1 MGKIVSKDNPCLDQ
15 VECQSSDGMQVYDD
29 GSGFCFSCHQFWS
42 KSQVDSADPADVR
55 RKTRVSDV
63 DDEDEFQPQM
73 TVERAAELPIR
84 GLRDR
89 GIPKDICEFFGV
101 RVSYGSDGEID
112 QHFYPHGHGYNVRK
126 VAEKKFYRVGDCDDL
141 CGADKFSGGGR
152 RVVVTEGEPDM
163 LSVAYAT
170 RKKWGTIYP
179 VVTMGSSANTG
190 LLLKRREWLRTFD
203 EVVLW
208 FDNDDAGKD
217 ALDKAIKIIGFDKIK
232 IAKHPVHKDANAVQ
246 MADGWEAVLRPIF
259 DAEKFVPAGIISR
272 AVLKE
277 RMRLLNSVHALP
289 YPACMAGVNKNL
301 KGMRTGE
308 IALFTSGTGSGKST
322 LVREIILEIKAQT
335 DEKIGYCALEES
347 PEAEAKRMSGMQLS
361 RNTAKD
367 DMEFEELE
375 VGFDELFGKEDE
387 EERIMM
393 LDHQGSISD
402 ASIVDKI
409 EYMCL
414 MGCKYIVIDHITI
427 LVSEGVDK
435 LQGNEA
441 QDKIMNQL
449 LSLVKRY
456 PVWIGL
462 ISHLRKVGQG
472 AVSFEEGKLPTMDDI
487 KGSGSI
493 KQISFDIIA
502 FARDLNAASEVE
514 RNTIKMAVL
523 KARTTGLTGRVN
535 GAIYDHDTGR
545 LRAEPERDALA
556 NGEDEV
562 EDFSKVETTWTKS

>member
-1 MGKIVSKDNPCLDQ
+1 
-15 VECQSSDGMQVYDD
+15 
-29 GSGFCFSCHQFWS
+29 
-42 KSQVDSADPADVR
+42 
-55 RKTRVSDV
+55 
-63 DDEDEFQPQM
+63 
-73 TVERAAELPIR
+73 
-84 GLRDR
+84 
-89 GIPKDICEFFGV
+89 
-101 RVSYGSDGEID
+101 
-112 QHFYPHGHGYNVRK
+112 
-126 VAEKKFYRVGDCDDL
+126 
-141 CGADKFSGGGR
+141 
-152 RVVVTEGEPDM
+152 
-163 LSVAYAT
+163 
-170 RKKWGTIYP
+170 
-179 VVTMGSSANTG
+179 
-190 LLLKRREWLRTFD
+190 
-203 EVVLW
+203 
-208 FDNDDAGKD
+208 
-217 ALDKAIKIIGFDKIK
+217 
-232 IAKHPVHKDANAVQ
+232 
-246 MADGWEAVLRPIF
+246 
-259 DAEKFVPAGIISR
+259 
-272 AVLKE
+272 
-277 RMRLLNSVHALP
+277 
-289 YPACMAGVNKNL
+289 
-301 KGMRTGE
+301 MRTGE